1 MPWRRRMLLLGAGR
15 NALVVVGG
23 YRPNGFVKPFL
34 NLDILSRDRFH
45 SLARQGNHMKTVL
58 RLIALCLVLTLTA
71 CASNGGSRDAP
82 KIDPNAQAITTYRI
96 GVDDQLQI
104 TVWHNP
110 DLSVSVPVRPD
121 GKITVPLIGDV
132 MAGGK
137 TPDEVSAEI
146 KDKLQSYV
154 RDPQV
159 AVILTDL
166 RSHEYLSR
174 VRVTGAVR
182 SPISIPYRQ
191 GMTVL
196 DAVLAAGGTTEFA
209 APDRTELFREGSDG
223 VTKPYAVRLDKV
235 LQQGD
240 LATNYPVQPGDVVTV
255 PMRAF

>member
-1 MPWRRRMLLLGAGR
+1 MKSVNGLL
-15 NALVVVGG
+15 V
-23 YRPNGFVKPFL
+23 
-34 NLDILSRDRFH
+34 
-45 SLARQGNHMKTVL
+45 
-58 RLIALCLVLTLTA
+58 LCLVWLVTA
-71 CASNGGSRDAP
+71 CATSGSTSAP
-82 KIDPNAQAITTYRI
+82 PRASTDTPAVNTYLI

-132 MAGGK
+132 IAGGK
-137 TPDEVSAEI
+137 TPDEVSVEI
-146 KDKLQSYV
+146 KGKLEAFV

-159 AVILTDL
+159 AVILTAL

-182 SPISIPYRQ
+182 TPISIPYRQ

-209 APDRTELFREGSDG
+209 APDRTELYRRGEAGATTS
-223 VTKPYAVRLDKV
+223 YSVRLEKI

-240 LATNYPVQPGDVVTV
+240 LANNYPVQPGDVITV
-255 PMRAF
+255 PQRAF

>member
-1 MPWRRRMLLLGAGR
+1 MKSLYRFLALFLLL
-15 NALVVVGG
+15 
-23 YRPNGFVKPFL
+23 
-34 NLDILSRDRFH
+34 ILTGC
-45 SLARQGNHMKTVL
+45 A
-58 RLIALCLVLTLTA
+58 TA
-71 CASNGGSRDAP
+71 PGSPDAP
-82 KIDPNAQAITTYRI
+82 KFNAEAQAVSTYHI

-132 MAGGK
+132 VAGGK
-137 TPDEVSAEI
+137 TPEEVASEV
-146 KDKLQSYV
+146 KDKLQAYV

-159 AVILTDL
+159 AVILTEL

-182 SPISIPYRQ
+182 TPVSLPYRQ

-209 APDRTELFREGSDG
+209 APDHTELYRKDG
-223 VTKPYAVRLDKV
+223 DTTRSYAVRLGNI
-235 LQQGD
+235 LQQGE
-240 LATNYPVQPGDVVTV
+240 LTTNYPVQPGDVITV
-255 PMRAF
+255 PQRSF

>member
-1 MPWRRRMLLLGAGR
+1 MKQWNRAIV
-15 NALVVVGG
+15 LVAVV
-23 YRPNGFVKPFL
+23 
-34 NLDILSRDRFH
+34 LS
-45 SLARQGNHMKTVL
+45 
-58 RLIALCLVLTLTA
+58 TA
-71 CASNGGSRDAP
+71 CATGGNTSPPPRPDA
-82 KIDPNAQAITTYRI
+82 ATQAVDAYLI
-96 GVDDQLQI
+96 GVDDQLQV

-121 GKITVPLIGDV
+121 GKVTVPLVGDIP
-132 MAGGK
+132 AGGR
-137 TPDEVSAEI
+137 TTDQVATEI
-146 KDKLQSYV
+146 QQKLGQYI

-159 AVILTDL
+159 AVILTAL

-209 APDRTELFREGSDG
+209 AADRTELYRRNESGS
-223 VTKPYAVRLDKV
+223 TQSYAVRLEKI

-240 LATNYPVQPGDVVTV
+240 LANNYPVQPGDVITV
-255 PMRAF
+255 PQRTF

>member
-1 MPWRRRMLLLGAGR
+1 MTSLYRFIALVLLL
-15 NALVVVGG
+15 
-23 YRPNGFVKPFL
+23 
-34 NLDILSRDRFH
+34 
-45 SLARQGNHMKTVL
+45 M
-58 RLIALCLVLTLTA
+58 LTGCATA
-71 CASNGGSRDAP
+71 PGSSQAP
-82 KIDPNAQAITTYRI
+82 KFNADAQAISTYHI

-132 MAGGK
+132 VAGGK
-137 TPDEVSAEI
+137 TPEEVATEV
-146 KDKLQSYV
+146 KDKLQAYV

-159 AVILTDL
+159 AVILTEL

-182 SPISIPYRQ
+182 TPVSLPYRQ

-209 APDRTELFREGSDG
+209 APDHTELYRKDG
-223 VTKPYAVRLDKV
+223 DSTKSYAVQLGNI
-235 LQQGD
+235 LQQGE
-240 LATNYPVQPGDVVTV
+240 LTTNYPVQPGDVITV
-255 PMRAF
+255 PQRSF

>member
-1 MPWRRRMLLLGAGR
+1 MK
-15 NALVVVGG
+15 
-23 YRPNGFVKPFL
+23 FV
-34 NLDILSRDRFH
+34 DR
-45 SLARQGNHMKTVL
+45 V
-58 RLIALCLVLTLTA
+58 LVLGMATLAAA
-71 CASNGGSRDAP
+71 CATHGSTAAP
-82 KIDPNAQAITTYRI
+82 PAAPVELQAVNTYLI

-132 MAGGK
+132 PAGGK
-137 TPDEVSAEI
+137 TPDDVAAEI
-146 KDKLQSYV
+146 RDKLQSYV

-159 AVILTDL
+159 AVILTAL

-182 SPISIPYRQ
+182 SPVSIPYRQ

-209 APDRTELFREGSDG
+209 APDRTELYRKGEGGAS
-223 VTKPYAVRLDKV
+223 TTAYAVRLEKI

-240 LATNYPVQPGDVVTV
+240 LANNYPVQPGDVITV
-255 PMRAF
+255 PLRAF

>member
-1 MPWRRRMLLLGAGR
+1 MLMKMLRFLATVGLAGA
-15 NALVVVGG
+15 
-23 YRPNGFVKPFL
+23 
-34 NLDILSRDRFH
+34 
-45 SLARQGNHMKTVL
+45 
-58 RLIALCLVLTLTA
+58 LTA
-71 CASNGGSRDAP
+71 CATGGSTEPPP
-82 KIDPNAQAITTYRI
+82 KVDSATQAVNTYLI
-96 GVDDQLQI
+96 GVDDQLQV

-132 MAGGK
+132 EAGGK
-137 TPDEVSAEI
+137 TTADVSTEI
-146 KDKLQSYV
+146 SSKLSSFI

-159 AVILTDL
+159 AVILTAL

-209 APDRTELFREGSDG
+209 APDRTELYRRAESGATTS
-223 VTKPYAVRLDKV
+223 YAIRLEKI

-240 LATNYPVQPGDVVTV
+240 LANNYSVQPGDVITV
-255 PMRAF
+255 PQRAF

>member
-1 MPWRRRMLLLGAGR
+1 MKNLRCLL
-15 NALVVVGG
+15 V
-23 YRPNGFVKPFL
+23 
-34 NLDILSRDRFH
+34 
-45 SLARQGNHMKTVL
+45 
-58 RLIALCLVLTLTA
+58 LCLVWLLSA
-71 CASNGGSRDAP
+71 CATSGGSAAAP
-82 KIDPNAQAITTYRI
+82 KIDPSTQAVTTYLI

-132 MAGGK
+132 TAGGK
-137 TPDEVSAEI
+137 TPDQVSAEI
-146 KDKLQSYV
+146 KDKLQSFV

-159 AVILTDL
+159 AVILTAL
-166 RSHEYLSR
+166 RSNEYLSR

-209 APDRTELFREGSDG
+209 APDRTELYRKSDG
-223 VTKPYAVRLDKV
+223 GTTTTSYSVRLEKI

-240 LATNYPVQPGDVVTV
+240 LANNYPVQPGDVITV
-255 PMRAF
+255 PQRAF

>member
-1 MPWRRRMLLLGAGR
+1 MKHWNHVITLVAA
-15 NALVVVGG
+15 AL
-23 YRPNGFVKPFL
+23 
-34 NLDILSRDRFH
+34 
-45 SLARQGNHMKTVL
+45 
-58 RLIALCLVLTLTA
+58 LTA
-71 CASNGGSRDAP
+71 CATGGNTSPPPKPDATT
-82 KIDPNAQAITTYRI
+82 QAVGSYLI
-96 GVDDQLQI
+96 GVDDQLQV

-121 GKITVPLIGDV
+121 GMVTVPLVGDV
-132 MAGGK
+132 SAGGR
-137 TPDEVSAEI
+137 TTEQVSTEI
-146 KDKLQSYV
+146 QQKLGQYI

-159 AVILTDL
+159 AVILTAL

-209 APDRTELFREGSDG
+209 APDRTELYRRGEGGATQS
-223 VTKPYAVRLDKV
+223 YAVRLEKI

-240 LATNYPVQPGDVVTV
+240 LANNYPVQPGDVITV
-255 PMRAF
+255 PQRAF